1 MGRLF
6 FTTQLVLLSACSF
19 SAEGTKIRIPVT
31 ADSSEIRPVET
42 DLGYEVELTEAGA
55 FVRDLRFL
63 SAEAH
68 SELLRPLDLLVR
80 SARAHPGH
88 HHGGEVTG
96 ELLGRFGLRWLP
108 DAGSLGEA
116 TLLPGPY
123 VSASYGFAPAEES
136 DGLVQSSPLL
146 GKAVHLRGRATKGE
160 AEVPF
165 VVLLDPPEDRLEHV
179 PFEATVGQGSPAALG
194 LRLRLEDEAGTL
206 FDGIDFDVLA
216 RGAPSPL
223 SLTADASDPAV
234 QAAHERLRI
243 AFFSHRFHDVRALH
257 ER

>member
-1 MGRLF
+1 MKRPFSPFFFVLF
-6 FTTQLVLLSACSF
+6 LACSF
-19 SAEGTKIRIPVT
+19 SSEGTKIRIPVT

-63 SAEAH
+63 SAEAR
-68 SELLRPLDLLVR
+68 SELLRPMDLLVR

-88 HHGGEVTG
+88 LHGGEVTG

-108 DAGSLGEA
+108 NAGSLGEA

-136 DGLVQSSPLL
+136 DGLVETSPLL
-146 GKAVHLRGRATKGE
+146 GKAAHLRGRATKGE

-165 VVLLDPPEDRLEHV
+165 VVLLDPPEGRLEHV
-179 PFEATVGQGSPAALG
+179 PFEATVGEGSPTALG
-194 LRLRLEDEAGTL
+194 LRLRVEDAGGTL
-206 FDGIDFDVLA
+206 FDGIDFQALA
-216 RGAPSPL
+216 SGAPSPL
-223 SLTADASDPAV
+223 SFTANAPDPAV
-234 QAAHERLRI
+234 KAAHERLRN
-243 AFFSHRFHDVRALH
+243 AFFSHRFHEVRALH